1 MTCLCNCGSKSKVKM
16 NRKFMQIV
24 QNLISDIEEE
34 QQQLEDV
41 DREVMCVRGLLML
54 LKIEHLS

>member
-1 MTCLCNCGSKSKVKM
+1 
-16 NRKFMQIV
+16 MQIV

>member
-1 MTCLCNCGSKSKVKM
+1 LWQQVESENEPKE
-16 NRKFMQIV
+16 FMQIV

-34 QQQLEDV
+34 QQQLEDA